1 MSPTVLPNPPTAQ
14 NDEASLVVDFY
25 RPTNTEQTHKKD
37 ANYKDLAVAD
47 SPDHIYTEMN
57 PGFVQESVYQSID
70 LTIN

>member
-14 NDEASLVVDFY
+14 NDEASLVDFH
-25 RPTNTEQTHKKD
+25 RPTNTEQTHNKD
-37 ANYKDLAVAD
+37 TNCKDLALAD
-47 SPDHIYTEMN
+47 SPDQIYTEMN